1 MILSIIDVLF
11 FVLFAA
17 PVLYLAFFAI
27 GSVRKRPEPFPS
39 AIDPRK
45 MLVLIPAYKEDN
57 VIVGCVEACL
67 NQDYPKDYF
76 KIVVISD
83 GMGEAVVQSLSM
95 FGVDVMEIHLE
106 NRTKS
111 KALNVALSAYSDY
124 EVALVLDADNII
136 EPLFLQRINASFNTG
151 AVVVQGHRMAKNLN
165 NSIAVLDAISEEI
178 NNSIFRRGH
187 YNWGLSSALIGS
199 GMAFEFEQFKAVM
212 SNVDVVGGFDKE
224 LEHIYLMNGIKIHY
238 LNDAYLL
245 DEKIQRTEDFSKQRR
260 RWMAAQFEHLARF
273 FPLLTLGIKK
283 KNLDFCDKLFQM
295 LLLPRILILGGAGFF
310 AILFSF
316 IDFEMAQKWWCLL
329 FLMVFTLFIS
339 VPRRLVDK
347 KLFRALLT
355 LPKIFAIVLMNL
367 FKLKGANKKFLHTS
381 HG

>member
-1 MILSIIDVLF
+1 MILNTIDTLF

-27 GSVRKRPEPFPS
+27 GSVKRRKEPTPTN
-39 AIDPRK
+39 ANPRSI
-45 MLVLIPAYKEDN
+45 LVLIPAYKEDK
-57 VIVGCVEACL
+57 VIMGCVEACL
-67 NQDYPKDYF
+67 SQDYPKDSF
-76 KIVVISD
+76 RVVVISD
-83 GMGEAVVQSLSM
+83 GMGEEVNRSLMES
-95 FGVDVMEIHLE
+95 GADLKEIHLE

-111 KALNVALSAYSDY
+111 KALNAAFADYNGYDVALI
-124 EVALVLDADNII
+124 LDADNII
-136 EPLFLQRINASFNTG
+136 EPLFLQRINAAFNKG

-178 NNSIFRRGH
+178 NNSIFRKGH
-187 YNWGLSSALIGS
+187 YNWGFSSALIGS

-212 SNVDVVGGFDKE
+212 RNVDVVGGFDKE
-224 LEHIYLMNGIKIHY
+224 LEHIYLMNGVKIHY

-245 DEKIQRTEDFSKQRR
+245 DEKIQRTEDFTKQRR

-310 AILFSF
+310 AVLFSI
-316 IDFEMAQKWWCLL
+316 IDFELAEKWWGLL
-329 FLMVFTLFIS
+329 FMMVFTLFIS

-347 KLFRALLT
+347 KLLAALLT
-355 LPKIFAIVLMNL
+355 LPRIFIIVLLNL